1 MLGHRGTYT
10 LTQTYETSDG
20 NLSDNPHDGIRHAD
34 MTWMALSSTCAAGTC
49 TVQFRRVLSDSTL
62 ETLTLSSNS
71 PTGVFTGPI
80 PGTDGD
86 STCVSGSNGPIKE
99 HMLVR
104 LSPPQQVGGQMV
116 ATMIQGRI
124 FADYTCAGQP
134 PVEDVATYQGQRQ

>member
-1 MLGHRGTYT
+1 MRDGDT
-10 LTQTYETSDG
+10 LVVPKLDRLARSVPD
-20 NLSDNPHDGIRHAD
+20 A
-34 MTWMALSSTCAAGTC
+34 
-49 TVQFRRVLSDSTL
+49 
-62 ETLTLSSNS
+62 
-71 PTGVFTGPI
+71 TGVFTGPI

-86 STCVSGSNGPIKE
+86 STCASSGNGPIKE

-134 PVEDVATYQGQRQ
+134 PVEDVVTYQGQRQ